1 MTAITIELDEV
12 TIARIQDDP
21 DGMERIKTFIAHEFS
36 DQNNAQIETTIE
48 FEEISDAEAAE
59 IAIICGERMTEI
71 NRGEYVTLKQWR
83 QQRLT
88 ERRQIRQ
95 VAG

>member
-21 DGMERIKTFIAHEFS
+21 DGMERVKSLITHEFS
-36 DQNNAQIETTIE
+36 AQTNATVDTETTIE
-48 FEEISDAEAAE
+48 FEEVSDAEAAE
-59 IAIICGERMTEI
+59 IATICCERIAEI

-83 QQRLT
+83 QQRLA
-88 ERRQIRQ
+88 ER
-95 VAG
+95 VK